1 LGLTNSSYS
10 LFSSDLSFLSNSPC
24 ILVFAF
30 VIGGYLLVGFLSSK
44 RFIKN
49 KTVRKIF
56 KSIRKNRMKYSII
69 HDAFWV
75 CYIYAIYIAMLQ
87 FKMGSFNGTTN
98 ILNMVLAILTLIV
111 FFAFTFFVFKMGYK
125 YRK

>member
-1 LGLTNSSYS
+1 
-10 LFSSDLSFLSNSPC
+10 
-24 ILVFAF
+24 
-30 VIGGYLLVGFLSSK
+30 LVGFLSSK